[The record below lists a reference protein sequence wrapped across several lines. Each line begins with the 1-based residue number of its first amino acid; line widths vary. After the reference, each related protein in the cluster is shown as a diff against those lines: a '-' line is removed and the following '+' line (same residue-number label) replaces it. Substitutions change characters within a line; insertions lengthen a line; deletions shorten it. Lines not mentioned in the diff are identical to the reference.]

1 MEEVVDS
8 IKQNRSEKG
17 RDWGSGD
24 NYYYQKK
31 VLKKYGIDWESPD
44 KLNHIEYED

>member
-1 MEEVVDS
+1 MYR
-8 IKQNRSEKG
+8 IKQMLL
-17 RDWGSGD
+17 
-24 NYYYQKK
+24 QKK